1 MKKFDN
7 YDSFFKLTNRMSENS
22 TPIGNLLQQKP
33 QYHPTVLNGLR
44 NKNTQSYKT
53 LCSPSKIF
61 DYSDTHEIT
70 QNQKNKYEASERK
83 RQIEANSQ
91 RTINPSIEKCNS
103 PKQSRIQSSTRYNV
117 NQESTYKEPKRQVK
131 ACTQKS
137 QDFNHRINLPISQ
150 VKVFFLFEM
159 QVNNGN
165 EEQGN
170 SKTHKKS
177 QSIKTF
183 VNLQTSP
190 IQNEYF
196 QIYTERA
203 KATQYEDSFR
213 HLLTSY
219 QKANQ
224 NKNEGKKKYPQSRL
238 IYESTKIV
246 EQQVLKPYN
255 KVFQQSEN
263 EKNIRQNKKGQ
274 GDQILNQQKS
284 NFQIY

>member
-103 PKQSRIQSSTRYNV
+103 PKQSRIQSREYLQRTKTISKSMYTKIIGFQSQNKFT
-117 NQESTYKEPKRQVK
+117 NQL
-131 ACTQKS
+131 
-137 QDFNHRINLPISQ
+137 IND
-150 VKVFFLFEM
+150 
-159 QVNNGN
+159 GN

-190 IQNEYF
+190 IQNECF

-263 EKNIRQNKKGQ
+263 EKNVRQNKKGL